1 MKFKKLPFTD
11 IQVSEICLGTMTF
24 GKQNTES
31 EGHQQLDYAVSRGI
45 NFIDTAELYP
55 VPAEAET
62 YGETERIIGTWI
74 KKNNNRSSIILAS
87 KIAGPGAYTKHIRTT
102 GFSKSALKEA
112 VNDSLKRLQTDYIDL
127 YQLHWPERFTNTF
140 GNRGYKHISKE
151 KWEDNFSEILL
162 NLNELIKEGK
172 IRHIGLSNEN
182 PWGVMRFLEESKQS
196 LPRMITIQNSYSLL
210 NRQFEVGNAEISMR
224 EKIGLLAYSPLAC
237 GVLTGKYIEGKDAA
251 NSRLNLFKR
260 FVRYSSDQSTL
271 ATKKYLALANEL
283 GISLTH
289 MALAFVN
296 QQTFVTSNIIGATN
310 MNQLKENIDS
320 IDIELNPNTV
330 NAINEIHE
338 EIPDPST

>member
-31 EGHQQLDYAVSRGI
+31 EGHQQLDYAVSRGV

-62 YGETERIIGTWI
+62 YGETERIIGNWI

-102 GFSKSALKEA
+102 GFSKSAIKEA

-140 GNRGYKHISKE
+140 GTRGYKHISKE

-338 EIPDPST
+338 EIPDPSA

>member
-31 EGHQQLDYAVSRGI
+31 EGHQQLDYALSRGV

-55 VPAEAET
+55 VPAEAKT
-62 YGETERIIGTWI
+62 YGETERIIGNWI

-112 VNDSLKRLQTDYIDL
+112 VNDSLKRLQTDFIDL

-140 GNRGYKHISKE
+140 GTRGYKHISKE
-151 KWEDNFSEILL
+151 KWEDNFSEILF

-260 FVRYSSDQSTL
+260 FVRYSSNQSTL

-320 IDIELNPNTV
+320 IDVELNPNTV

>member
-31 EGHQQLDYAVSRGI
+31 EGHQQLDYAVSRGV

-62 YGETERIIGTWI
+62 YGETERIIGNWI

-140 GNRGYKHISKE
+140 GTRGYKHISKE
-151 KWEDNFSEILL
+151 KWEDNFSEILF

-320 IDIELNPNTV
+320 IDVELNPNTV